1 MALAI
6 FDLDET
12 LISSDSDH
20 EWCQFLVNR
29 GLVDAETHNR
39 QSDAF
44 YKQYQLG
51 ELDIDAYLAFACSV
65 LTKFSMDELFA
76 LRSEF
81 IEEVI
86 KPLILPRARELIAR
100 HLEAGDYPMVITS
113 TIEFVTSPI
122 VELFCIETLIAPVP
136 EIIDS
141 RYTGNITGTPSFA
154 QGKVTRLKQWLDEN
168 DENLSGSY
176 FYSDSH
182 NDLPLLHRVDHP
194 VAVDPDEK
202 LRAAAKENNWQIISL
217 RGEA

>member
-20 EWCQFLVNR
+20 EWCQFLANR
-29 GLVDAETHNR
+29 GLVDPETHNR
-39 QSDAF
+39 QSDLF

-65 LTKFSMDELFA
+65 LTKFSMDELFTF
-76 LRSEF
+76 RSEF
-81 IEEVI
+81 IDEVI
-86 KPLILPRARELIAR
+86 APLILPRAKQLIAR

-122 VELFCIETLIAPVP
+122 VELLSIETLIAPVP
-136 EIIDS
+136 EIINN

-154 QGKVTRLKQWLDEN
+154 EGKVTRLRQWLNEN
-168 DENLSGSY
+168 DKNLNGSY

-182 NDLPLLHRVDHP
+182 NDLPLLRLVDHP
-194 VAVDPDEK
+194 IAVDPDKK
-202 LRAAAKENNWQIISL
+202 LKATAVENNWQIISL
-217 RGEA
+217 RDEA

>member
-29 GLVDAETHNR
+29 GLVDPETHNR

-65 LTKFSMDELFA
+65 LTKFSMDELIA

-122 VELFCIETLIAPVP
+122 VELFCIETLLAPVP

-141 RYTGNITGTPSFA
+141 RYTGNITGTPSFGE
-154 QGKVTRLKQWLDEN
+154 GKVTRLKQWLGEN

-182 NDLPLLHRVDHP
+182 NDLPLLHWVDHP

-217 RGEA
+217 RGGA

>member
-39 QSDAF
+39 QSNAF
-44 YKQYQLG
+44 YTQYQLG

-65 LTKFSMDELFA
+65 LTKFSMEELSA

-136 EIIDS
+136 EIIDR

-182 NDLPLLHRVDHP
+182 NDLPLLHLVDHP
-194 VAVDPDEK
+194 VAVDPDQK
-202 LRAAAKENNWQIISL
+202 LRAAATENNWQIISL
-217 RGEA
+217 RGAA